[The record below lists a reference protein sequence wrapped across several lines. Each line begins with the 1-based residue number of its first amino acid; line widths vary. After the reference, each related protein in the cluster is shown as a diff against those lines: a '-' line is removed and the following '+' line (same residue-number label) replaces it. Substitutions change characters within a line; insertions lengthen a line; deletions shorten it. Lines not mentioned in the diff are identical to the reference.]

1 MRLEANS
8 VEPGAVR
15 LIITRHAYAKKPRM
29 EPGEDG
35 DEVIYISGGTELVSR
50 RKDSRPGVWL
60 PRKHDEKKKKT
71 IGYVCNDNIDH
82 NEFIAQQGVYVAF
95 IVPEQNPRLTE
106 TIL

>member
-15 LIITRHAYAKKPRM
+15 LIITRHAYAKKPRK

-60 PRKHDEKKKKT
+60 PRKHDEKKKNRLDMYAM
-71 IGYVCNDNIDH
+71 IILIIMSSLH
-82 NEFIAQQGVYVAF
+82 NKAC
-95 IVPEQNPRLTE
+95 T
-106 TIL
+106 

>member
-1 MRLEANS
+1 MSWWGIGGEGARFMRLEANS

-15 LIITRHAYAKKPRM
+15 LIITRHAYAKKPRK

-60 PRKHDEKKKKT
+60 PRKHDEKKK
-71 IGYVCNDNIDH
+71 NDWICM
-82 NEFIAQQGVYVAF
+82 Q
-95 IVPEQNPRLTE
+95 
-106 TIL
+106 